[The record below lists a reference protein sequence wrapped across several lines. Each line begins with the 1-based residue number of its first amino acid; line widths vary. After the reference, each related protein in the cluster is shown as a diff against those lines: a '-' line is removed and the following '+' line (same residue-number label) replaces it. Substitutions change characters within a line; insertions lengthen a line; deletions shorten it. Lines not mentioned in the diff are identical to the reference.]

1 MGDLAFDVLCL
12 PYVAV
17 VAMLLI
23 TGVASV
29 VVRGDPVI
37 RLALLTLCAA
47 AVPWGCGFVVDICTD
62 DAALATM
69 ASRVGTGP
77 VALVGPGLLMLILA
91 VSGRFDS
98 NRPMVAFAFACGT
111 ASMIACWSTD
121 WVVSGVR
128 EIPAGMYFPI
138 PGPLQLVH
146 VAQIPLWGVAGMLIS
161 RRGMRGVRDDHARA
175 LRRRAVAVA
184 VLAITTLFDSLLAH
198 GVVGFY
204 PVAWAPSLFAI
215 GIALHSILRAD
226 LFRAR
231 GIDYPAVL
239 ELGSLVVAAGFLYVI
254 AWGGN
259 ETWTA
264 SPVVTGL
271 FLAPLPMLG
280 LVAAWTLR
288 IRRRRAE
295 RASDT
300 ASTEID
306 SFADQVRD
314 LDDEAAV
321 ATQLGALL
329 AKHAP
334 ITALRAWLADES
346 GLLTPL
352 IPPEGT
358 TPRIDARVR
367 TWMVANPE
375 PLVVAELAT
384 ARVGGLRQ
392 LVEEVVERLDADVVM
407 PLVDRD
413 MLIGIAVGSLPAY
426 RVLRDEERDFVRA
439 ASTAAAR
446 GLTFM
451 ALTREAGHLA
461 TTQREVELAEAVQH
475 ARATGDV
482 TMGVGP
488 WQVLGHYRPAARVAG
503 DVWSCADLGDGRLL
517 VFAGDVVGRGVPSAM
532 VSAAVGGVCEAAP
545 ALTGGAIEPRAL
557 LELAHRTV
565 RDLGGGT
572 QRVTAFAAV
581 LDRNRGVVRFASAG
595 HRGAYV
601 VRPGDGDERPR
612 LDVLSARSTPLGE
625 PTLVVG
631 EGERPL
637 HPRDLLV
644 ACSDGVVEVRSESGD
659 PWGDRRLQRMLRD
672 QLIGA
677 GDRAARMIVAASV
690 AHAGDAAVAD
700 DMLVVV
706 VRPAPA
712 LGSIAP

>member
-1 MGDLAFDVLCL
+1 VGDLAFSVLCL

-17 VAMLLI
+17 LVALLV
-23 TGVASV
+23 TGVVTV
-29 VVRGDPVI
+29 VVRGDVVI
-37 RLALLTLCAA
+37 RLSLLTLCGSAM
-47 AVPWGCGFVVDICTD
+47 PWTCGFIIDACTTD
-62 DAALATM
+62 RELATL
-69 ASRVGTGP
+69 AVRVGTGP
-77 VALVGPGLLMLILA
+77 ISLLGPGLLMLILA

-98 NRPMVAFAFACGT
+98 RRGVVALAFACGA
-111 ASMIACWSTD
+111 ASMVICWATP
-121 WVVSGVR
+121 WVTTGVR
-128 EIPAGMYFPI
+128 VIPSGMLFPT
-138 PGPLQLVH
+138 PGPWQLVH
-146 VAQIPLWGVAGMLIS
+146 VAQIPLWGIVGMLIS

-175 LRRRAVAVA
+175 LRRRAIAVT
-184 VLAITTLFDSLLAH
+184 VLAIVTLADSLLAH
-198 GVVGFY
+198 GIIGFY
-204 PVAWAPSLFAI
+204 PVGWIPALFAI
-215 GIALHSILRAD
+215 GIALHGILRAD
-226 LFRAR
+226 LLRAR

-239 ELGSLVVAAGFLYVI
+239 ELGSLVLAVGFLYVVG
-254 AWGGN
+254 WGGN
-259 ETWTA
+259 ATWTS

-271 FLAPLPMLG
+271 FLGPLPMLG

-300 ASTEID
+300 ATVAID
-306 SFADQVRD
+306 RFAEHVRD
-314 LDDEAAV
+314 FDDEAAV
-321 ATQLGALL
+321 ATQLGELL
-329 AKHAP
+329 SAHAP
-334 ITALRAWLADES
+334 ITDVRAWLADEA
-346 GLLTPL
+346 GALTPL
-352 IPPEGT
+352 IPPDG
-358 TPRIDARVR
+358 PSPKIDARVR
-367 TWMVANPE
+367 TWMVANCE

-384 ARVGGLRQ
+384 ARVGGLRAI
-392 LVEEVVERLDADVVM
+392 VEEVVEKLDADVVI

-413 MLIGIAVGSLPAY
+413 MLIGVAVGSLPAY
-426 RVLRDEERDFVRA
+426 RVLRDDERDFVRN
-439 ASTAAAR
+439 ASTTAAR

-461 TTQREVELAEAVQH
+461 TTAREVELAEAVQH

-482 TMGVGP
+482 TLGIGP

-503 DVWSCADLGDGRLL
+503 DVWSCADLGNGRLL
-517 VFAGDVVGRGVPSAM
+517 LFAGDVVGRGVPSAM
-532 VSAAVGGVCEAAP
+532 VSAAVAGVCEAAP
-545 ALTGGAIEPRAL
+545 ALTGGDLEPRAL

-581 LDRNRGVVRFASAG
+581 LDRFNGKVKFASAG

-625 PTLVVG
+625 PTLVIG

-637 HPRDLLV
+637 HPDDLLV
-644 ACSDGVVEVRSESGD
+644 ACSDGVVEVRGETGD

-690 AHAGDAAVAD
+690 AHAGDAPVAD

>member
-1 MGDLAFDVLCL
+1 MGELTFSALCL

-17 VAMLLI
+17 VAALLVTSVI
-23 TGVASV
+23 CV
-29 VVRGDPVI
+29 VVRGDVVI
-37 RLALLTLCAA
+37 RLALLTLCGAA
-47 AVPWGCGFVVDICTD
+47 IPWACAFIILCCTED
-62 DAALATM
+62 RALATL
-69 ASRVGTGP
+69 AVRVGTGP
-77 VALVGPGLLMLILA
+77 ISLVGPGILMLILA

-98 NRPMVAFAFACGT
+98 RRIVVALAFAAGT
-111 ASMIACWSTD
+111 ASMVICWSTT
-121 WVVSGVR
+121 WVIEGVR
-128 EIPAGMYFPI
+128 EIPAGMLFPT
-138 PGPLQLVH
+138 PGPMQLVH
-146 VAQIPLWGVAGMLIS
+146 LAQIPLWGIAGMVIS

-175 LRRRAVAVA
+175 LRRRAIAVA
-184 VLAITTLFDSLLAH
+184 VLAITTLADTLLDHGIVGVYPLAWLPSLL
-198 GVVGFY
+198 
-204 PVAWAPSLFAI
+204 AI
-215 GIALHSILRAD
+215 GIAIHSVLRAD
-226 LFRAR
+226 LLRAR
-231 GIDYPAVL
+231 GIDHPALL
-239 ELGSLVVAAGFLYVI
+239 ELASLGLVVVFLYVVG
-254 AWGGN
+254 WGGN
-259 ETWTA
+259 ETWNA

-271 FLAPLPMLG
+271 FLGPLPMLG
-280 LVAAWTLR
+280 LVAAWMLR

-300 ASTEID
+300 ASTAID
-306 SFADQVRD
+306 RFAEEVRD

-321 ATQLGALL
+321 ATALGALL
-329 AKHAP
+329 AAHAP
-334 ITALRAWLADES
+334 ITETRAWLVDEAGTLSPLVPADGPS
-346 GLLTPL
+346 PK
-352 IPPEGT
+352 
-358 TPRIDARVR
+358 IDARVR
-367 TWMVANPE
+367 AWMVANSE

-384 ARVGGLRQ
+384 ARVGGLRA
-392 LVEEVVERLDADVVM
+392 LVEEVVEKLDADVVI

-413 MLIGIAVGSLPAY
+413 MLIGVAVAALPAY
-426 RVLRDEERDFVRA
+426 RVLRDDERDFVRN
-439 ASTAAAR
+439 ASTTAAR

-451 ALTREAGHLA
+451 ALTREAAHLA
-461 TTQREVELAEAVQH
+461 TTAREVELAEAVQH

-482 TMGVGP
+482 TLGVGP

-503 DVWSCADLGDGRLL
+503 DVWSCADLGDGKLL
-517 VFAGDVVGRGVPSAM
+517 LFAGDVVGRGVPSAM

-581 LDRNRGVVRFASAG
+581 LDRFNGKVKFASAG

-601 VRPGDGDERPR
+601 VRPGEGDERPR

-625 PTLVVG
+625 PTLIIG

-637 HPRDLLV
+637 HPDDLLV
-644 ACSDGVVEVRSESGD
+644 ACSDGVVEVRSETGD

-677 GDRAARMIVAASV
+677 GDRAARMIVAASI
-690 AHAGDAAVAD
+690 AHAGDTAVAD